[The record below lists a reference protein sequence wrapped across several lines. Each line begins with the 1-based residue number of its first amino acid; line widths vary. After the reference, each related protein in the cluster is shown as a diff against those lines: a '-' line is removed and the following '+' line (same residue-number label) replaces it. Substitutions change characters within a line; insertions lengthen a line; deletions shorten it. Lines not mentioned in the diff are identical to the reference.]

1 MASKNLWTV
10 LAVALLILSG
20 CTSTASDN
28 TTYAQPQ
35 GLGPDAAVGG
45 DRSDGMDPGPD
56 LVD

>member
-1 MASKNLWTV
+1 MKQL
-10 LAVALLILSG
+10 LAVVAMALWILSG
-20 CTSTASDN
+20 CTSTASNN
-28 TTYAQPQ
+28 TTSAQPQ

>member
-1 MASKNLWTV
+1 MAFKHLFAVVISVLWT
-10 LAVALLILSG
+10 LSG
-20 CTSTASDN
+20 CSSTASNN

-35 GLGPDAAVGG
+35 GLGPDAVVGG